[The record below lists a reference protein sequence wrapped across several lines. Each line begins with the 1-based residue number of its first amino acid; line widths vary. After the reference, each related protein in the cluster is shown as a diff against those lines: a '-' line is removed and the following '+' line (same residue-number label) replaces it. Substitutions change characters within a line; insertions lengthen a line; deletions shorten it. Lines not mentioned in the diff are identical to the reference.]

1 MQQYQADVVV
11 IGAGIAGLSATLE
24 LLNAGKSVIVCDA
37 QTQIGGMAKE
47 AFGGMH
53 LINTPQ
59 QRWNGIRDDADLALQ
74 DWLSFAEFSREDV
87 WPRKWAHHYLE
98 YCRRD
103 IYDWL
108 NKLGVHFFPVVHWV
122 ERGNYGCGGPGRGNS
137 LPRYHMVWGTG
148 EFLMQR
154 LQQAISVHPQNK
166 KLRLLLGHKIT
177 DFICQQQ
184 SVQAV
189 RGKSAQGEFCVQAPH
204 TIIAGGGINGNPALV
219 RQHWDT
225 ACYGEY
231 PQNMLQGAHPSAD
244 GHLHT
249 AAAVCDAQIN
259 HLGWMWNYAAGISH
273 PQPTYTHE
281 GLSLIPARSSLWLD
295 ASGQRIGPLPLMTGF
310 DTHDLCKITGH
321 LPGQYSWQIMNRRIA
336 DKELAVSGAQM
347 NPAFRQRSWLGIL
360 KIALRGNPALVD
372 YLIEH
377 CPDVICAESLP
388 ELAQAMNH
396 YNGDQQVQLANMQRD
411 IGAYDRQCHL
421 YNSPFVTDDQLR
433 RIQLLRRWRGD
444 KARTL
449 AGQAILD
456 KNAGPLIAIKS
467 RLISRKSMGGFC
479 TDLSSQVF
487 NRQGQVIPGL
497 YAAGEAA
504 GFGGGGIAGKRSLEG
519 TFLSACI
526 LTARRAAQHIVQQA

>member
-1 MQQYQADVVV
+1 
-11 IGAGIAGLSATLE
+11 
-24 LLNAGKSVIVCDA
+24 
-37 QTQIGGMAKE
+37 
-47 AFGGMH
+47 
-53 LINTPQ
+53 
-59 QRWNGIRDDADLALQ
+59 
-74 DWLSFAEFSREDV
+74 
-87 WPRKWAHHYLE
+87 
-98 YCRRD
+98 
-103 IYDWL
+103 
-108 NKLGVHFFPVVHWV
+108 
-122 ERGNYGCGGPGRGNS
+122 
-137 LPRYHMVWGTG
+137 
-148 EFLMQR
+148 
-154 LQQAISVHPQNK
+154 
-166 KLRLLLGHKIT
+166 
-177 DFICQQQ
+177 
-184 SVQAV
+184 
-189 RGKSAQGEFCVQAPH
+189 
-204 TIIAGGGINGNPALV
+204 
-219 RQHWDT
+219 
-225 ACYGEY
+225 
-231 PQNMLQGAHPSAD
+231 
-244 GHLHT
+244 
-249 AAAVCDAQIN
+249 
-259 HLGWMWNYAAGISH
+259 
-273 PQPTYTHE
+273 
-281 GLSLIPARSSLWLD
+281 
-295 ASGQRIGPLPLMTGF
+295 
-310 DTHDLCKITGH
+310 
-321 LPGQYSWQIMNRRIA
+321 IA